1 MKTALGQ
8 IAGLLAAEPQEPTPL
23 QRRMGEVGRTL
34 GAAAGILVLLV
45 FFFGVWRGESVL
57 DMLLMAISLAV
68 AAIPEGLPAIVTI
81 VLALGVQ
88 RMAARRAIIRRLPA
102 VETLG
107 DGHGH
112 RVGQDRH
119 ADAQPHDRHAPG
131 DACGGDGP
139 FRGRCGGRGLRPERR

>member
-1 MKTALGQ
+1 
-8 IAGLLAAEPQEPTPL
+8 AGLLADEPQEQTPL

-34 GAAAGILVLLV
+34 GLAAGVLVLLV
-45 FFFGVWRGESVL
+45 FGMGLIRGEEL
-57 DMLLMAISLAV
+57 ITMLLTAVSLAV

-107 DGHGH
+107 TATVIASDKTGTLTLNQIG
-112 RVGQDRH
+112 
-119 ADAQPHDRHAPG
+119 
-131 DACGGDGP
+131 
-139 FRGRCGGRGLRPERR
+139 